1 MTDKD
6 YNAFKLLMAVWGE
19 VCAGK
24 EEDKRPSEAKV
35 YFYFNKFRNVLLE
48 EMRIRGDKHF
58 DKNRWFPQP
67 CDLMEQI
74 DELQAI
80 EDYNLIEEMLD
91 CFYQV
96 GMGGISITIIEE
108 KLTERGKGYLI
119 PLLNHWGTQIWN
131 NQNPTAIRAQFI
143 KSYPSEVSIEKIEQS
158 RKQIEGKKPKLIP
171 ENVSETLEQFQ
182 NRIKAIKDNKL
193 DRDANQ
199 RMWEAHN
206 ESIFEQVKSNIEKAR
221 NELHEGNEQ

>member
-1 MTDKD
+1 MIDQD
-6 YNAFKLLMAVWGE
+6 YKAFKLLMAVWGE

-35 YFYFNKFRNVLLE
+35 YFYFNKFKNVSLE

-67 CDLMEQI
+67 CDLMNQI
-74 DELQAI
+74 DESQAI

-96 GMGGISITIIEE
+96 GMGDLSITIIEE
-108 KLTERGKGYLI
+108 KLKERGKGYLI

-131 NQNPTAIRAQFI
+131 NQNPTAVRAQFL
-143 KSYPSEVSIEKIEQS
+143 KSYPSEVSAEKIEQS
-158 RKQIEGKKPKLIP
+158 RKQIEMKKPKLIA
-171 ENVSETLEQFQ
+171 ENLSVTVEELKERAKMVKERNQ
-182 NRIKAIKDNKL
+182 AIKQIESHENNIFQQEYDKL
-193 DRDANQ
+193 
-199 RMWEAHN
+199 
-206 ESIFEQVKSNIEKAR
+206 EKAR
-221 NELHEGNEQ
+221 SELHKDIEQ